1 MSRHQPTPE
10 TQNGGSR
17 AGSSCISSSILNRVE
32 ILAFPVSVDVGG
44 KCADLID
51 PGNLGV
57 GFGISTLSSI
67 EREIQLPGLLRAV
80 APRYRYCS
88 GATFTVAVAVAPLLL
103 VEKNGDGSAATFS
116 PVFWRYALPLLL
128 STDN

>member
-1 MSRHQPTPE
+1 MLQRIGMTSLGCTFCQA
-10 TQNGGSR
+10 NSLKMGF
-17 AGSSCISSSILNRVE
+17 ILGM
-32 ILAFPVSVDVGG
+32 A
-44 KCADLID
+44 
-51 PGNLGV
+51 
-57 GFGISTLSSI
+57 
-67 EREIQLPGLLRAV
+67 GLLRAV

-88 GATFTVAVAVAPLLL
+88 GATYTVAVAVAPLLL

>member
-1 MSRHQPTPE
+1 MSTPSFGSSIGILNNVDVSMSPHMTILTASSCSVPE
-10 TQNGGSR
+10 HPSR
-17 AGSSCISSSILNRVE
+17 AASNH
-32 ILAFPVSVDVGG
+32 F
-44 KCADLID
+44 
-51 PGNLGV
+51 
-57 GFGISTLSSI
+57 
-67 EREIQLPGLLRAV
+67 PGLLRAV